1 MESLTGKTL
10 QGGKYTLEEELGR
23 GGFGITYKATH
34 QLLGQT
40 VVIKTL
46 NPALHHHREFE
57 SFQEKFQDEARR
69 LALCVHPHIVR
80 VSDFFTEDQQSYMVM
95 EYIPGPTLDQRVFPN
110 HPLPEAEA
118 IHYIHQVGEAL
129 RVIHQQGLLH
139 RDVKPQNLILR
150 QGTDQVVLI
159 DFGIAREFTPD
170 VAQTHT
176 NLISPGYAPLEQYLS
191 KEKRTPA
198 TDVYGLAATLYTLLT
213 ARTPVASVLRDRES
227 MPEPRALQPQLSKAV
242 NQAVLQGMAIEAHHR
257 PPTIAD
263 WLALLP
269 PSQTS
274 PPPIAAS
281 TTAATVALGLGKL
294 PAAPTATRPPTHP
307 IPGVPLT
314 QSWLWATGAIAL
326 LLGLGITIAAVR
338 PFVSGSSPNP
348 TPTATPTPSPSPSP
362 VASPAVSD
370 PSLPPPILDLE
381 PGSDAETSPAGSSPP
396 VPPTNEEDLE
406 EAQEKAREEAEE
418 AREEAEEVREKAQE
432 KAEEA
437 REKAEAKPP
446 KGGGKARK
454 KKR

>member
-10 QGGKYTLEEELGR
+10 QGGKYTLDKELGR

-69 LALCVHPHIVR
+69 LALCFHPNIVR
-80 VSDFFTEDQQSYMVM
+80 VSDFFNEAGLTYMVM

-118 IHYIHQVGEAL
+118 IHYTRQVGEAL
-129 RVIHQQGLLH
+129 KVIHQQGLLH

-170 VAQTHT
+170 TVQTHT

-198 TDVYGLAATLYTLLT
+198 TDVYGLAATLYSLLT

-269 PSQTS
+269 SPQTS
-274 PPPIAAS
+274 PPPVTAAS
-281 TTAATVALGLGKL
+281 LTQAATVAVGLGKL
-294 PAAPTATRPPTHP
+294 PAAPAAIRPPTHP

-326 LLGLGITIAAVR
+326 LLGLGIAIASVR

-348 TPTATPTPSPSPSP
+348 TPTATPTPAPSPLP
-362 VASPAVSD
+362 TESPAVTDS
-370 PSLPPPILDLE
+370 SLPPPILDLE
-381 PGSDAETSPAGSSPP
+381 PGSDAETFPAGSSPP
-396 VPPTNEEDLE
+396 APPANEEDLE
-406 EAQEKAREEAEE
+406 EAQKKAREK
-418 AREEAEEVREKAQE
+418 AEEVREKAR
-432 KAEEA
+432 EEA
-437 REKAEAKPP
+437 KAKPP
-446 KGGGKARK
+446 KDGGKARK

>member
-1 MESLTGKTL
+1 MEYLTGKTL
-10 QGGKYTLEEELGR
+10 QGGKYTLDKELGR

-69 LALCVHPHIVR
+69 LALCFHPNIVR
-80 VSDFFTEDQQSYMVM
+80 VSDFFNEAGLTYMVM

-118 IHYIHQVGEAL
+118 IHYIRQVGEAL
-129 RVIHQQGLLH
+129 KVIHQQGLLH

-170 VAQTHT
+170 TVQTHT

-198 TDVYGLAATLYTLLT
+198 TDVYGLAATLYSLLT

-263 WLALLP
+263 WLALF
-269 PSQTS
+269 PSPQTS
-274 PPPIAAS
+274 PPPVTAAS
-281 TTAATVALGLGKL
+281 LTQAATVAVGLGKL
-294 PAAPTATRPPTHP
+294 PAAPAAIRPPTHP

-326 LLGLGITIAAVR
+326 LLGLGIAIASVR

-348 TPTATPTPSPSPSP
+348 TPTATPTPAPSPLP
-362 VASPAVSD
+362 TESPAVTDS
-370 PSLPPPILDLE
+370 SLPPPILDLE
-381 PGSDAETSPAGSSPP
+381 PRSDAETFPAGSSPP
-396 VPPTNEEDLE
+396 APPANEEDLE
-406 EAQEKAREEAEE
+406 EAQEKAREKAEEAWEKAEE
-418 AREEAEEVREKAQE
+418 AREEAEDAR
-432 KAEEA
+432 EEA
-437 REKAEAKPP
+437 KAKPP
-446 KGGGKARK
+446 KDGGKARK